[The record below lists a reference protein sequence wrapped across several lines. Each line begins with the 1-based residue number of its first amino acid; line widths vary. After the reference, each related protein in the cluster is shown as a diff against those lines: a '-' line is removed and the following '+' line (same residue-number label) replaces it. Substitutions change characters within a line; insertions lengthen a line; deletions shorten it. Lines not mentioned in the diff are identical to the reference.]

1 MIDAFYKVLGRLTHG
16 ATCKTVGVKD
26 EFRMVRADDLRE
38 LLRDWKRLDEIVRS
52 RAPDLIPPRTIDL
65 LDQMAVVV
73 LEGDPRGKGRPKF
86 AARGSFVQVYTDSE
100 TLAYEQL
107 IQEEVLRLIG
117 GEVLVHNTKQIK
129 RRTFIEA
136 YADMGGKPM
145 FTGPV
150 RVEMEIRHPIRAS
163 WTKAKTAGALNG
175 EIAATIKPDIDNVLK
190 IWCDAFNGCI
200 WKDDT
205 QVIRCTVDKMFAE
218 EPSVLVRVIPLDLIN
233 A

>member
-1 MIDAFYKVLGRLTHG
+1 MTERQELKLLLLECYAAISSGDTYHPELMADLSRTLG
-16 ATCKTVGVKD
+16 
-26 EFRMVRADDLRE
+26 
-38 LLRDWKRLDEIVRS
+38 LRDGG
-52 RAPDLIPPRTIDL
+52 DLIPVKSVDL
-65 LDQMAVVV
+65 LDQMVVVV

-86 AARGSFVQVYTDSE
+86 AARGSFVQVYTDKE
-100 TLAYEQL
+100 TQEYEQL

-136 YADMGGKPM
+136 YTDMGGKPL

-150 RVEMEIRHPIRAS
+150 RVEMEIRHRVRAS

-175 EIAATIKPDIDNVLK
+175 SIAATIKVDIDNAQK
-190 IWCDAFNGCI
+190 IWFDAFNGCM

-205 QVIRCTVDKMFAE
+205 QVIEVHARKMFAE

>member
-1 MIDAFYKVLGRLTHG
+1 MADQLLADRDFLESLLDELNGG
-16 ATCKTVGVKD
+16 AYD
-26 EFRMVRADDLRE
+26 RLRE
-38 LLRDWKRLDEIVRS
+38 FLEGPK
-52 RAPDLIPPRTIDL
+52 PDLIPPRTIDK

-86 AARGSFVQVYTDSE
+86 AARGSFVTVYTDKE
-100 TLAYEQL
+100 TAAYEKL

-136 YADMGGKPM
+136 YTDMGGKPM
-145 FTGPV
+145 FTCPV
-150 RVEMEIRHPIRAS
+150 RVEMEIRHPIRSS

-175 EIAATIKPDIDNVLK
+175 SIAATVKSDIDNVIK
-190 IWCDAFNGCI
+190 IWFDAFNFCM

-205 QVIRCTVDKMFAE
+205 QVIEVHAKKMFAE

>member
-1 MIDAFYKVLGRLTHG
+1 MADQTDLQRLLLECYAAISSGDTFHP
-16 ATCKTVGVKD
+16 
-26 EFRMVRADDLRE
+26 ELMAD
-38 LLRDWKRLDEIVRS
+38 IS
-52 RAPDLIPPRTIDL
+52 RALGLRSADDLIPPRTIDL
-65 LDQMAVVV
+65 IDQAVVVV

-86 AARGSFVQVYTDSE
+86 TVRGAGPRQFVQVYTDKE
-100 TLAYEQL
+100 TQDYEQL

-117 GEVLVHNTKQIK
+117 GDVLVHNTKQIK
-129 RRTFIEA
+129 RATFIDA
-136 YADMGGKPM
+136 FVDMGGEPLFKC
-145 FTGPV
+145 PV
-150 RVEMEIRHPIRAS
+150 RLEMEIRHPLRVS

-190 IWCDAFNGCI
+190 IWCDAFNKCM

-218 EPSVLVRVIPLDLIN
+218 EPSVLVRVIPLDLIS

>member
-1 MIDAFYKVLGRLTHG
+1 MADQTDLQRLLLECYAAISSGDTYPP
-16 ATCKTVGVKD
+16 
-26 EFRMVRADDLRE
+26 ELMAD
-38 LLRDWKRLDEIVRS
+38 IS
-52 RAPDLIPPRTIDL
+52 RALGLRSADDLIPPRTIDL
-65 LDQMAVVV
+65 IDQMVVVV

-86 AARGSFVQVYTDSE
+86 TVRGSGPRQFVQVYTDKE
-100 TLAYEQL
+100 TEVYEQL

-117 GEVLVHNTKQIK
+117 GDVLVHNTKQIK

-136 YADMGGKPM
+136 YTDMGGQPL
-145 FTGPV
+145 FTCPV
-150 RVEMEIRHPIRAS
+150 RLEMEIRHPLRVS

-190 IWCDAFNGCI
+190 IWCDAFNRCM

-205 QVIRCTVDKMFAE
+205 QVIRCTVDKIFAE

>member
-1 MIDAFYKVLGRLTHG
+1 MNDPIEAQRLLIE
-16 ATCKTVGVKD
+16 AYAALSRCD
-26 EFRMVRADDLRE
+26 EPQLE
-38 LLRDWKRLDEIVRS
+38 LLGAIGKLLNIRTP
-52 RAPDLIPPRTIDL
+52 ADLIPPRTIDL
-65 LDQMAVVV
+65 MDQMVVVV

-86 AARGSFVQVYTDSE
+86 TVRGSGPRQFVQVYTDRE
-100 TLAYEQL
+100 TQDYEQL

-129 RRTFIEA
+129 RATFIDA
-136 YADMGGKPM
+136 FVDMGGQPL

-150 RVEMEIRHPIRAS
+150 RIEMEIRHPLRVS

-175 EIAATIKPDIDNVLK
+175 EVAATIKPDIDNVLK
-190 IWCDAFNGCI
+190 IWCDAFNKCM

-205 QVIRCTVDKMFAE
+205 QVIRCTVEKLFAE

>member
-1 MIDAFYKVLGRLTHG
+1 MTELEKLH
-16 ATCKTVGVKD
+16 
-26 EFRMVRADDLRE
+26 EFIRTLAAYDSDIAHAYRDMGFDL
-38 LLRDWKRLDEIVRS
+38 KP
-52 RAPDLIPPRTIDL
+52 AADLIPPRTIDL
-65 LDQMAVVV
+65 IDQMVVVV
-73 LEGDPRGKGRPKF
+73 LEGDPRGKGRPRF
-86 AARGSFVQVYTDSE
+86 SMVGGFPRVFTD
-100 TLAYEQL
+100 TDTADYEQL

-117 GEVLVHNTKQIK
+117 GDVLVHNTKQIK

-136 YADMGGKPM
+136 FTDMGGKPL
-145 FTGPV
+145 FSCPV
-150 RVEMEIRHPIRAS
+150 RLEMEIRHPLRVS
-163 WTKAKTAGALNG
+163 WTKKKTAGALNG

-190 IWCDAFNGCI
+190 IWCDAFNHCM

>member
-1 MIDAFYKVLGRLTHG
+1 MN
-16 ATCKTVGVKD
+16 
-26 EFRMVRADDLRE
+26 
-38 LLRDWKRLDEIVRS
+38 
-52 RAPDLIPPRTIDL
+52 DLIPPRNIDL
-65 LDQMAVVV
+65 IDQMKVVV
-73 LEGDPRGKGRPKF
+73 IEGDPFGKQRPRF
-86 AARGSFVQVYTDSE
+86 ANIGGFVRTYTDARTAE
-100 TLAYEQL
+100 YEQL

-190 IWCDAFNGCI
+190 IWCDAFNGCM